1 MADEKHTKRE
11 RERLAEANQP
21 LPIRE
26 RLRNQWDVL
35 SFERR
40 QLEWMDQSVRYAL
53 VIFTTVNAFAAILL
67 TRADILFPL
76 SPSTLLVTRVLAA
89 VYGVLTVTI
98 LLIAVRSLRPGHS
111 PADLTSLSA
120 APADEHGA
128 KPLRVLQTLM
138 PAGVDHARLAVLH
151 DSWRTI
157 SGEEL
162 SGELTQAC
170 IVLRSLVETKYHA
183 LRRLYTGLA
192 VMLSLAAILGI
203 GLALASIA

>member
-26 RLRNQWDVL
+26 RIRNQWDVL

-53 VIFTTVNAFAAILL
+53 VIFTTANAFAAILL
-67 TRADILFPL
+67 SRADILFPL
-76 SPSTLLVTRVLAA
+76 SPPTLLATRVLAA
-89 VYGVLTVTI
+89 AYGVLAVTI
-98 LLIAVRSLRPGHS
+98 LLAAVRSLRPGHS
-111 PADLTSLSA
+111 PAELASLSA
-120 APADEHGA
+120 APSDQHGA

-138 PAGVDHARLAVLH
+138 PTGVDHASLAVLH
-151 DSWRTI
+151 DSWSTI

-192 VMLSLAAILGI
+192 VMLLLAAILGI

>member
-1 MADEKHTKRE
+1 MAEEKHAKRE

-26 RLRNQWDVL
+26 RIRNQWDVL

-53 VIFTTVNAFAAILL
+53 VIFTTANAFAAILL

-76 SPSTLLVTRVLAA
+76 SPPTLLATRVLAA
-89 VYGVLTVTI
+89 VYGVLAVTI
-98 LLIAVRSLRPGHS
+98 LLAAVRSLRPGHS
-111 PADLTSLSA
+111 PAELASLSA
-120 APADEHGA
+120 APSDQHGT

-138 PAGVDHARLAVLH
+138 PTGVDHASLAVLH
-151 DSWRTI
+151 ESWSTI
-157 SGEEL
+157 SGDEL

-203 GLALASIA
+203 GLALASLA

>member
-1 MADEKHTKRE
+1 MADEKPTKRE
-11 RERLAEANQP
+11 RERLAEASQP

-26 RLRNQWDVL
+26 RLRNQWEVL

-111 PADLTSLSA
+111 PADLASLSA

-128 KPLRVLQTLM
+128 RPLRVLQTLM
-138 PAGVDHARLAVLH
+138 PAGVDHASLAVLH
-151 DSWRTI
+151 DSWSTI

-203 GLALASIA
+203 GLALASLA